1 MSRSKNL
8 SIHHFIGKIL
18 EEMDDMK
25 GNDRD
30 LHQHASTS
38 SVACQAVA
46 NTSSKRVQARVL
58 PSTRNKGISITYSC
72 TCPHMYAA
80 NPQRCMCASN
90 AGVNVCLPASGVD
103 VGVQCDLIP
112 LVTSTPNQSD
122 ESWEEDEVNLPQD
135 QIADNHP
142 PSLCSQFERP
152 TKADAI
158 KEHRTRFS
166 LQ

>member
-1 MSRSKNL
+1 MIVIYISMPAPLVWLARQLPIPVQNAYKQE
-8 SIHHFIGKIL
+8 FCP
-18 EEMDDMK
+18 
-25 GNDRD
+25 
-30 LHQHASTS
+30 QH
-38 SVACQAVA
+38 VI
-46 NTSSKRVQARVL
+46 RV
-58 PSTRNKGISITYSC
+58 SITYSF
-72 TCPHMYAA
+72 TCPHMHAA

-103 VGVQCDLIP
+103 AGVQCDLIP

-158 KEHRTRFS
+158 KEHRTCFS
-166 LQ
+166 SQ

>member
-1 MSRSKNL
+1 MIVIYISMPAPLVWLARQLLIPVQNAYKQE
-8 SIHHFIGKIL
+8 FCP
-18 EEMDDMK
+18 
-25 GNDRD
+25 
-30 LHQHASTS
+30 QH
-38 SVACQAVA
+38 VV
-46 NTSSKRVQARVL
+46 RV
-58 PSTRNKGISITYSC
+58 SITYSC
-72 TCPHMYAA
+72 TCPHMHAA
-80 NPQRCMCASN
+80 NPQRCICASN
-90 AGVNVCLPASGVD
+90 AGVIVCLPASGVD
-103 VGVQCDLIP
+103 VGVQCDLIQ

>member
-1 MSRSKNL
+1 M
-8 SIHHFIGKIL
+8 H
-18 EEMDDMK
+18 M
-25 GNDRD
+25 
-30 LHQHASTS
+30 
-38 SVACQAVA
+38 
-46 NTSSKRVQARVL
+46 
-58 PSTRNKGISITYSC
+58 
-72 TCPHMYAA
+72 PHMHAA
-80 NPQRCMCASN
+80 NLQRCKCASN
-90 AGVNVCLPASGVD
+90 AGVNVCLHASGVD
-103 VGVQCDLIP
+103 VGVQCDLIS

-135 QIADNHP
+135 QIADNYP